1 MTLIQ
6 GFKYKA
12 KRLKGKDKQMKKLMR
27 MVMVLVGVGMMLG
40 FAGCGMVEDS
50 ILKSELTKMA
60 KEQLQGHDE
69 LMKLW
74 TVEKSSNFTM
84 SPEENGKRTGSF
96 DLELK
101 NKKTG
106 AQQKLAYQFSYN
118 TETDYVE
125 VNVKNPMDALK
136 LLADE

>member
-1 MTLIQ
+1 
-6 GFKYKA
+6 
-12 KRLKGKDKQMKKLMR
+12 MKKLMR

-40 FAGCGMVEDS
+40 FAGCGLEDAM
-50 ILKSELTKMA
+50 LKGQLAETA
-60 KEQLQGHDE
+60 KEHFQGQDE
-69 LMKLW
+69 LVKLW
-74 TVEKSSNFTM
+74 TVEKSSNFMM

-118 TETDYVE
+118 TETDE
-125 VNVKNPMDALK
+125 VKVSVKNPMDALK

>member
-1 MTLIQ
+1 
-6 GFKYKA
+6 
-12 KRLKGKDKQMKKLMR
+12 MKKLMR

-50 ILKSELTKMA
+50 ILKSELAKMA
-60 KEQLQGHDE
+60 KEHFQGQDEQLV
-69 LMKLW
+69 KLW

>member
-1 MTLIQ
+1 
-6 GFKYKA
+6 
-12 KRLKGKDKQMKKLMR
+12 MKKLMR

-40 FAGCGMVEDS
+40 FAGCGMEDAM
-50 ILKSELTKMA
+50 LKGQLVKMA

-118 TETDYVE
+118 TETDE
-125 VNVKNPMDALK
+125 VKVSVKTPMDALK

>member
-1 MTLIQ
+1 MALIQ

-40 FAGCGMVEDS
+40 FAGCGMEDAM
-50 ILKSELTKMA
+50 LKGQLAETA
-60 KEQLQGHDE
+60 KEHFQGQDE
-69 LMKLW
+69 LVKLW
-74 TVEKSSNFTM
+74 TVEKSSNFMM

-118 TETDYVE
+118 TETDE
-125 VNVKNPMDALK
+125 VKISVKNPMDTLK

>member
-1 MTLIQ
+1 
-6 GFKYKA
+6 
-12 KRLKGKDKQMKKLMR
+12 MKKLMR

-50 ILKSELTKMA
+50 ILKSELAKMA

-84 SPEENGKRTGSF
+84 SPEENGKPKKSSCSPPDAGVPAGFSLAESLPPSDQASGS
-96 DLELK
+96 
-101 NKKTG
+101 
-106 AQQKLAYQFSYN
+106 
-118 TETDYVE
+118 
-125 VNVKNPMDALK
+125 MI
-136 LLADE
+136 

>member
-1 MTLIQ
+1 MALIQ

-50 ILKSELTKMA
+50 ILKSELAKMA

-106 AQQKLAYQFSYN
+106 AQQKLAYQFVYN
-118 TETDYVE
+118 VE
-125 VNVKNPMDALK
+125 SSEVAVGVKNPLDAVK
-136 LLADE
+136 LLGME

>member
-1 MTLIQ
+1 
-6 GFKYKA
+6 
-12 KRLKGKDKQMKKLMR
+12 MKKLMR

-50 ILKSELTKMA
+50 ILKSELIKMA
-60 KEQLQGHDE
+60 KDHFQNQDE
-69 LMKLW
+69 LVKLW
-74 TVEKSSNFTM
+74 TVEKSSNFMM

-106 AQQKLAYQFSYN
+106 AQQKLAYQFSYS
-118 TETDYVE
+118 TETDE
-125 VNVKNPMDALK
+125 VKVSVKNPMDALK